1 MAEAPMLKI
10 IEALEGESIE
20 LVRRL
25 FEEYGAWGQ
34 AKGIVFPEEFR
45 AFQEQLAK
53 LPGCFAP
60 PDGRLLLAIHQG
72 RAAGCVA
79 LRRLSDDVCEMKRL
93 YVAPAFRRLG
103 IGRALAE
110 AVIEQARKIGYA
122 SMRLDTVAAMKAA
135 GALYVSLGF
144 KEIKAYR
151 YNPLEDAKFME
162 LELNKANE

>member
-1 MAEAPMLKI
+1 MAEAPILKI

-20 LVRRL
+20 LVRGL

-34 AKGIVFPEEFR
+34 AKGIVFPEEFQ
-45 AFQEQLAK
+45 AFQEQLAN

-60 PDGRLLLAIHQG
+60 PDGRLLLAMYQG

-79 LRRLSDDVCEMKRL
+79 LRKLSDDVCEMKRL

-110 AVIEQARKIGYA
+110 AVIERARKIGYA
-122 SMRLDTVAAMKAA
+122 AMRLDTVAAMKAA

-144 KEIKAYR
+144 KEIEPYR

-162 LELNKANE
+162 LHLNEAD

>member
-1 MAEAPMLKI
+1 MAEAPNLRI
-10 IEALEGESIE
+10 IEALEGENVE
-20 LVRRL
+20 LVRGL
-25 FEEYGAWGQ
+25 FKEYGAWGQ
-34 AKGIVFPEEFR
+34 AKGIVFPEEFQ
-45 AFQEQLAK
+45 AFQEQLAN

-60 PDGRLLLAIHQG
+60 PDGRLLLAMHQG

-79 LRRLSDDVCEMKRL
+79 LRKLGDDVCEMKRL

-122 SMRLDTVAAMKAA
+122 SMRLDTVAAMKVA
-135 GALYVSLGF
+135 GVLYVSLGF
-144 KEIKAYR
+144 KEIEAYR